1 VARLWKDRVVEKPRT
16 FTIQNNPDGTVTLIP
31 APGVIAEAGTP
42 VNAANL
48 NGLEDDLKTHKENST
63 QHGIAWKKINEI
75 TLNASAFR
83 VDINMPIIYNEFKI
97 LSKKITSTGT
107 TAKALRLY
115 IDDDTKAALE
125 LSRKMR
131 FVATNEFGLKNN
143 NDFYGFLCGML
154 SRDYDI
160 DTIFV
165 DGVFNIVDD
174 KLEPTAQLFSK
185 MDSLAKKYNVEFY
198 VNVSY
203 ECLNPPEFL
212 KNYIA

>member
-1 VARLWKDRVVEKPRT
+1 
-16 FTIQNNPDGTVTLIP
+16 
-31 APGVIAEAGTP
+31 
-42 VNAANL
+42 
-48 NGLEDDLKTHKENST
+48 
-63 QHGIAWKKINEI
+63 
-75 TLNASAFR
+75 
-83 VDINMPIIYNEFKI
+83 
-97 LSKKITSTGT
+97 
-107 TAKALRLY
+107 
-115 IDDDTKAALE
+115 
-125 LSRKMR
+125 MR
-131 FVATNEFGLKNN
+131 FVATNEFNLKSN

-198 VNVSY
+198 VNVGC

-212 KNYIA
+212 KDYIA

>member
-1 VARLWKDRVVEKPRT
+1 MIHVFCGRKGSGKTKDLIKLANEK
-16 FTIQNNPDGTVTLIP
+16 
-31 APGVIAEAGTP
+31 
-42 VNAANL
+42 
-48 NGLEDDLKTHKENST
+48 
-63 QHGIAWKKINEI
+63 
-75 TLNASAFR
+75 
-83 VDINMPIIYNEFKI
+83 VDEVKGNIV
-97 LSKKITSTGT
+97 
-107 TAKALRLY
+107 Y
-115 IDDDTKAALE
+115 IDNDTKAALE

-131 FVATNEFGLKNN
+131 FVATNEFNLKSH

-198 VNVSY
+198 VNVGC

-212 KNYIA
+212 KDYIA

>member
-1 VARLWKDRVVEKPRT
+1 MIHVFCGRKGSGKTKDLIKLANEK
-16 FTIQNNPDGTVTLIP
+16 
-31 APGVIAEAGTP
+31 
-42 VNAANL
+42 
-48 NGLEDDLKTHKENST
+48 
-63 QHGIAWKKINEI
+63 
-75 TLNASAFR
+75 
-83 VDINMPIIYNEFKI
+83 VDEVKGNIV
-97 LSKKITSTGT
+97 
-107 TAKALRLY
+107 Y
-115 IDDDTKAALE
+115 IDNDTKAALE

-131 FVATNEFGLKNN
+131 FVATNEFNLKSN

-198 VNVSY
+198 VNVGC

-212 KNYIA
+212 KDYIA

>member
-1 VARLWKDRVVEKPRT
+1 MIHVFCGRK
-16 FTIQNNPDGTVTLIP
+16 GS
-31 APGVIAEAGTP
+31 G
-42 VNAANL
+42 
-48 NGLEDDLKTHKENST
+48 KT
-63 QHGIAWKKINEI
+63 
-75 TLNASAFR
+75 
-83 VDINMPIIYNEFKI
+83 
-97 LSKKITSTGT
+97 
-107 TAKALRLY
+107 KALIQLANEKVDEVKGNIVY

-165 DGVFNIVDD
+165 DGVFNIVED

>member
-1 VARLWKDRVVEKPRT
+1 MIHVFCGRK
-16 FTIQNNPDGTVTLIP
+16 GS
-31 APGVIAEAGTP
+31 G
-42 VNAANL
+42 
-48 NGLEDDLKTHKENST
+48 KT
-63 QHGIAWKKINEI
+63 
-75 TLNASAFR
+75 
-83 VDINMPIIYNEFKI
+83 
-97 LSKKITSTGT
+97 
-107 TAKALRLY
+107 KALIQLANEKVDEVKGNIVY

-165 DGVFNIVDD
+165 DGVFNIVED

-185 MDSLAKKYNVEFY
+185 MESLAKKYNVEFY